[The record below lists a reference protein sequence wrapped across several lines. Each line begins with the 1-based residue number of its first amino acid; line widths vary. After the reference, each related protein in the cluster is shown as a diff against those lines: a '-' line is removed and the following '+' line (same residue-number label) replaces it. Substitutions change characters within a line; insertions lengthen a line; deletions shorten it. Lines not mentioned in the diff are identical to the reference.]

1 MDYSKTAGLVFNWK
15 KKSGGKFFQLRFGKT
30 SKGLNQKFQVPPT
43 NYLACIIYKSSDDY
57 QDSEILNLMPAQDIH
72 SPWMFECVVR
82 NQKDFDQLL
91 SSQLI
96 NKSIESIS
104 SGKRFVHPS
113 CGDGGGKA
121 KTKEAYEND
130 IDNLLKQNINF

>member
-1 MDYSKTAGLVFNWK
+1 
-15 KKSGGKFFQLRFGKT
+15 
-30 SKGLNQKFQVPPT
+30 
-43 NYLACIIYKSSDDY
+43 
-57 QDSEILNLMPAQDIH
+57 MPAQDIH